1 MLEHKPKPQTL
12 TPELQPKEGKIH
24 RMVYLVSIL
33 TFFSILAPAL
43 LHSNDKEFFT
53 ALFSS
58 PTNPLSELTIIKYS
72 SLYDSVYY
80 VAFIVG
86 LIIGPISDTKGKRK
100 VFIIIGSLG
109 FIVFSILILFSP
121 NFKILLLFRLF
132 QGISHILVWQT
143 LMVLV
148 YDYSESNIAKS
159 VSIYT
164 IFMGMA
170 MGFGTMSGGFLA
182 NFGTFVPIYIS
193 VGSYSIVFLLA
204 MLFLKDPKFLKQRP
218 TIKESI
224 FLVKEKPHIL
234 VPAFFN
240 FIDRFHMGFLI
251 AIIPLYLTFVIP
263 LEPSMRGMIFGLS
276 AVPSIVLSYPVGR
289 KSDGPWGRIK
299 PLALGSLIYGTLL
312 SLTGFVAQD
321 SLVIFIVIIMLQGC
335 AQGLTMTPN
344 NSLLGDIIEP
354 EHNAMA
360 VSFFNFFGNIGMI
373 LGPIFGLIFGNNYS
387 LAFLVAGIIEILSLV
402 VNIFL
407 ARKLKVMEKIGFQFP
422 IIAKKVYHF
431 LKRLIPNV
439 QKE

>member
-1 MLEHKPKPQTL
+1 MLEQNSKSQTL
-12 TPELQPKEGKIH
+12 TPQFQTQKGKIH
-24 RMVYLVSIL
+24 RMVYLVSVL

-53 ALFSS
+53 ALFPSS
-58 PTNPLSELTIIKYS
+58 TDPLSELDIINYS

-80 VAFIVG
+80 IAFIVG
-86 LIIGPISDTKGKRK
+86 LIIGPISDTKGRRK

-109 FIVFSILILFSP
+109 FILFSILILFSP
-121 NFKILLLFRLF
+121 NFQILLLFRLF

-148 YDYSESNIAKS
+148 YDYSGANIAKS
-159 VSIYT
+159 VSINT

-170 MGFGTMSGGFLA
+170 MGTGTMSGGFLA
-182 NFGTFVPIYIS
+182 NLGIFFPIYVSI
-193 VGSYSIVFLLA
+193 GSYFIVFLLA
-204 MLFLKDPKFLKQRP
+204 MLFLKDPKFLQQRP
-218 TIKESI
+218 TIKQSI

-276 AVPSIVLSYPVGR
+276 AIPSIVLSYPVGR

-299 PLALGSLIYGTLL
+299 PLALGSLIYGILL
-312 SLTGFVAQD
+312 SLTGFVAQKN
-321 SLVIFIVIIMLQGC
+321 LVIFIIFLMLQGC

-344 NSLLGDIIEP
+344 ISLLGDIIEP
-354 EHNAMA
+354 ENNAMA
-360 VSFFNFFGNIGMI
+360 VSLFNFFGNIGMI
-373 LGPIFGLIFGNNYS
+373 FGPLFGLIFGKNYN
-387 LAFLVAGIIEILSLV
+387 LAFLVAGIIEIVSLV

-422 IIAKKVYHF
+422 TIAKKLYKF
-431 LKRLIPNV
+431 LKRIV
-439 QKE
+439 SKE

>member
-1 MLEHKPKPQTL
+1 MLENNSKPQISSSESHT
-12 TPELQPKEGKIH
+12 QDGKIH
-24 RMVYLVSIL
+24 RMVYLVAVM

-53 ALFSS
+53 ALFSI
-58 PTNPLSELTIIKYS
+58 PTNTSLEPTIIKYS
-72 SLYDSVYY
+72 SLYDSIYY
-80 VAFIVG
+80 IAFIVG
-86 LIIGPISDTKGKRK
+86 LIIGPLSDKKGKRK

-109 FIVFSILILFSP
+109 FILFSILILFSP
-121 NFKILLLFRLF
+121 NFQILLLFRLF

-148 YDYSESNIAKS
+148 YDYSGSNVAKS
-159 VSIYT
+159 VSINT

-170 MGFGTMSGGFLA
+170 MGSGTMSGGFLA
-182 NFGTFVPIYIS
+182 NFGTFVPLYVSI
-193 VGSYSIVFLLA
+193 GSYSIVFLLG

-218 TIKESI
+218 TIKQSI

-240 FIDRFHMGFLI
+240 FIDRLHMGFLI
-251 AIIPLYLTFVIP
+251 ALIPLYLTFVIP

-276 AVPSIVLSYPVGR
+276 AIPSIVLSYPVGK

-321 SLVIFIVIIMLQGC
+321 SLVIFIVFLMLQGC

-344 NSLLGDIIEP
+344 ISLLGDIIEP
-354 EHNAMA
+354 ENNAMA
-360 VSFFNFFGNIGMI
+360 VSIFNFFGNVGMI

-387 LAFLVAGIIEILSLV
+387 LAFLVAGIIEIVSLI

-422 IIAKKVYHF
+422 TIAKKVYHF
-431 LKRLIPNV
+431 LKRLV
-439 QKE
+439 HKE

>member
-1 MLEHKPKPQTL
+1 MSKPNSISENL
-12 TPELQPKEGKIH
+12 THENQNQDAKIN
-24 RMVYLVSIL
+24 RMVYLVATL

-43 LHSNDKEFFT
+43 LHSNDKELFT
-53 ALFSS
+53 ALFSN
-58 PTNPLSELTIIKYS
+58 PTNPLSELTIINYS
-72 SLYDSVYY
+72 SLYDSIYY
-80 VAFIVG
+80 VAFIIG

-100 VFIIIGSLG
+100 IFIVTGSLG
-109 FIVFSILILFSP
+109 FILFSALIRFSP
-121 NFKILLLFRLF
+121 NFQILLLFRLL

-148 YDYSESNIAKS
+148 YDYSGSNVAKS

-170 MGFGTMSGGFLA
+170 MGSGTMSGGFLA
-182 NFGTFVPIYIS
+182 NLGTFIPLYVSI
-193 VGSYSIVFLLA
+193 GSYSIVFLLA

-218 TIKESI
+218 TIKQSI

-251 AIIPLYLTFVIP
+251 ALIPLYLTFVIP

-276 AVPSIVLSYPVGR
+276 AIPSIVLSYPVGR

-312 SLTGFVAQD
+312 SLTGFISQD
-321 SLVIFIVIIMLQGC
+321 SLVLFIIFLMFQGC

-360 VSFFNFFGNIGMI
+360 VSLFNFFGNIGMI
-373 LGPIFGLIFGNNYS
+373 LGPIFGLIFGRNYN
-387 LAFLVAGIIEILSLV
+387 LAFLIAGIIEIVSLV

-422 IIAKKVYHF
+422 TIAKKVYHF
-431 LKRLIPNV
+431 LKRIVN
-439 QKE
+439 KD

>member
-1 MLEHKPKPQTL
+1 VVEQNLKQQTS
-12 TPELQPKEGKIH
+12 TPEIQTKESKIH
-24 RMVYLVSIL
+24 RMVYLVAVM

-58 PTNPLSELTIIKYS
+58 PTNPLSELTIINYS
-72 SLYDSVYY
+72 SLYDSIYY
-80 VAFIVG
+80 IAFIVG

-109 FIVFSILILFSP
+109 FILFSILILFSP
-121 NFKILLLFRLF
+121 NFQILLLFRLF

-148 YDYSESNIAKS
+148 YDYSGSNIAKS
-159 VSIYT
+159 VSINT

-170 MGFGTMSGGFLA
+170 MGSGTMSGGFLA
-182 NFGTFVPIYIS
+182 NLGTFVPLYVSI
-193 VGSYSIVFLLA
+193 GSYSIVFFLG

-218 TIKESI
+218 TIKQSI

-240 FIDRFHMGFLI
+240 FIDRLHMGFLI
-251 AIIPLYLTFVIP
+251 ALIPLYLTYVIP

-276 AVPSIVLSYPVGR
+276 AIPSIVLSYPVGK

-312 SLTGFVAQD
+312 SLTGFVAQN
-321 SLVIFIVIIMLQGC
+321 SLVIFIIFLMLQGC

-344 NSLLGDIIEP
+344 ISLLGDIIEP

-360 VSFFNFFGNIGMI
+360 VSIFNFFGNIGMI
-373 LGPIFGLIFGNNYS
+373 LGPIFGLIFGRNYS
-387 LAFLVAGIIEILSLV
+387 LAFLVAGIIEIVSLV

-422 IIAKKVYHF
+422 TIAKKVYHF
-431 LKRLIPNV
+431 LKRIVN
-439 QKE
+439 KE

>member
-1 MLEHKPKPQTL
+1 VVEQNLKQQTS
-12 TPELQPKEGKIH
+12 TPEIQTKESKIH
-24 RMVYLVSIL
+24 RMVYLVAVM

-58 PTNPLSELTIIKYS
+58 PTNPLSELTIINYS
-72 SLYDSVYY
+72 SLYDSIYY
-80 VAFIVG
+80 IAFIVG

-109 FIVFSILILFSP
+109 FILFSILILFST
-121 NFKILLLFRLF
+121 NFQILLLFRLF

-148 YDYSESNIAKS
+148 YDYSGSNIAKS
-159 VSIYT
+159 VSINT

-170 MGFGTMSGGFLA
+170 MGSGTMSGGFLA
-182 NFGTFVPIYIS
+182 NLGTFVPLYVSI
-193 VGSYSIVFLLA
+193 GSYSIVFFLG

-218 TIKESI
+218 TIKQSI

-240 FIDRFHMGFLI
+240 FIDRLHMGFLI
-251 AIIPLYLTFVIP
+251 ALIPLYLTYVIP

-276 AVPSIVLSYPVGR
+276 AIPSIVLSYPVGK

-312 SLTGFVAQD
+312 SLTGFVAQN
-321 SLVIFIVIIMLQGC
+321 SLVIFIIFLMLQGC

-344 NSLLGDIIEP
+344 ISLLGDIIEP

-360 VSFFNFFGNIGMI
+360 VSIFNFFGNIGMI
-373 LGPIFGLIFGNNYS
+373 LGPIFGLIFGRNYS
-387 LAFLVAGIIEILSLV
+387 LAFLVAGIIEIVSLV

-422 IIAKKVYHF
+422 TIAKKVYHF
-431 LKRLIPNV
+431 LKRIVN
-439 QKE
+439 KE

>member
-1 MLEHKPKPQTL
+1 MLEKNSKPQTS
-12 TPELQPKEGKIH
+12 TPELQTPKGKIH
-24 RMVYLVSIL
+24 RMVFLVSVL

-43 LHSNDKEFFT
+43 LHSNDMELFNT
-53 ALFSS
+53 LFSS
-58 PTNPLSELTIIKYS
+58 PSNPLSELTIIRYS

-80 VAFIVG
+80 IAFIVG
-86 LIIGPISDTKGKRK
+86 LIIGPLSDSKGKRK
-100 VFIIIGSLG
+100 VFVIIGSLG
-109 FIVFSILILFSP
+109 FILFSTLLRYSP
-121 NFKILLLFRLF
+121 NFQILLLFRLF

-148 YDYSESNIAKS
+148 YDYSGSNVAKS

-170 MGFGTMSGGFLA
+170 MGTGTMSAGFFA
-182 NFGTFVPIYIS
+182 NLGSFVPLYVSI
-193 VGSYSIVFLLA
+193 GSYSIVFLLA

-218 TIKESI
+218 TIKQSI

-251 AIIPLYLTFVIP
+251 ALIPLYLTFVIP

-276 AVPSIVLSYPVGR
+276 AIPSIVLSYPVGK

-312 SLTGFVAQD
+312 SFTGIVAQD
-321 SLVIFIVIIMLQGC
+321 SLIIFIIFLMLQGC

-344 NSLLGDIIEP
+344 NSLMGDIIEP

-360 VSFFNFFGNIGMI
+360 VSIFNFFGNIGMI
-373 LGPIFGLIFGNNYS
+373 LGPIFGLIFGSNYS
-387 LAFLVAGIIEILSLV
+387 LAFLVAGIIEILSLF

-422 IIAKKVYHF
+422 TIAKKVYHF
-431 LKRLIPNV
+431 LKRIVN
-439 QKE
+439 KE